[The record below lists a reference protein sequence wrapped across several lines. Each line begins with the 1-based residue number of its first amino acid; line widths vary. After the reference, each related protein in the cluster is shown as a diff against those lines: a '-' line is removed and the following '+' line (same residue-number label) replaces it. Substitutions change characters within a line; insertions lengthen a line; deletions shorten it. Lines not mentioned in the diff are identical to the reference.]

1 MKKLSFTLDRPV
13 IEVELIDPTKP
24 ADKQLGLYKL
34 ITMTGKGRE
43 QLNDLVNPHFT
54 DVVEDGKK
62 VRKLNKAEGLSAA
75 VLTRTM
81 VEVEGVDKEKA
92 VTTAFVDNLPGTVTQ
107 KLVDAALELNGLT
120 EKSKEEA
127 KNV

>member
-62 VRKLNKAEGLSAA
+62 VRKHDG
-75 VLTRTM
+75 
-81 VEVEGVDKEKA
+81 G
-92 VTTAFVDNLPGTVTQ
+92 G
-107 KLVDAALELNGLT
+107 
-120 EKSKEEA
+120 
-127 KNV
+127 